1 MAKLLI
7 IGGYPKGY
15 KEPFSYETRSGKVL
29 RRILSSHN
37 IEALLMDLWGSRHE
51 EEMGRIKPE
60 VIRKIQRRYRQG
72 YRIIVVGRYMYNCL
86 MKAIAKSRSI
96 DIHYLPHPAS
106 RTNYHRRQLEHGLI
120 QLSM

>member
-29 RRILSSHN
+29 RRILSSNN
-37 IEALLMDLWGSRHE
+37 IDALLMDLWGSQE
-51 EEMGRIKPE
+51 EEERGNIKPE
-60 VIRKIQRRYRQG
+60 VIERIQRRYRQG

-86 MKAIAKSRSI
+86 EKVIAKHI

-106 RTNYHRRQLEHGLI
+106 RTNYHRKQLEHGLVKFSI
-120 QLSM
+120 